1 MISFAP
7 KLVSRRLGFCRLR
20 QDFSSSRRTL
30 SELWEA
36 EGAKRC
42 PQTRPFDGVN
52 ERQGVGAEEE
62 EEECG
67 TQLGVL
73 NAGRFGPAQKTLTF

>member
-1 MISFAP
+1 M
-7 KLVSRRLGFCRLR
+7 
-20 QDFSSSRRTL
+20 
-30 SELWEA
+30 WEA

-62 EEECG
+62 EECG